1 MALIESLHHAVCSR
15 RSYRCWCRSPPIH
28 PPIGVTMG
36 LWKAYVCLLVIL
48 LGVESFRVPISRN
61 ARGSLFTNLLLL
73 HAKGAID
80 YPNDATDLAN
90 IFGDLSNEMLNV
102 SVASIS
108 PSMSTLSKEEQLEI
122 FEIARQE
129 QDLQELT
136 QNLKARLQEK
146 WDIEVG
152 RCCSDLCGFANVI

>member
-1 MALIESLHHAVCSR
+1 M
-15 RSYRCWCRSPPIH
+15 H
-28 PPIGVTMG
+28 PLVVVTMD
-36 LWKAYVCLLVIL
+36 LWKAYACLLVIL
-48 LGVESFRVPISRN
+48 LGVKSFRVPINRN
-61 ARGSLFTNLLLL
+61 ARRSLFTNLLLL

-108 PSMSTLSKEEQLEI
+108 PSMSMLTKEEQLEI

-152 RCCSDLCGFANVI
+152 RCCSDQCGFVNAI